1 MRSRFLIPLV
11 ALALLAPLTAR
22 AIPITS
28 QIVHVDMPSQ
38 TVYFTLALASVPDFF
53 TFDEYSRNHD
63 DFQYWIRWD
72 VPADLVDTERSPDVI
87 VTSTE
92 IRTLGG
98 VAVRLARGPQGGPGG
113 WGPLQGVI
121 PYSMIG
127 STITFSLPLAMLSD
141 VDGRFSYTIATYVY
155 GGTSDVIRT
164 VSDEDPPVAVKPF
177 TWGRIKALYR

>member
-1 MRSRFLIPLV
+1 MRSRFLVALV

-38 TVYFTLALASVPDFF
+38 TVYFTLVLASVPDFF

-72 VPADLVDTERSPDVI
+72 VPADLVDTQYYPDVI

-92 IRTLGG
+92 IRVLGG
-98 VAVRLARGPQGGPGG
+98 VAVRLARNPAGDEYG
-113 WGPLQGVI
+113 WGPLQGVV

-127 STITFSLPLAMLSD
+127 STITFAVPLAVIGD
-141 VDGRFSYTIATYVY
+141 VDGRFSYTIATLVY
-155 GGTSDVIRT
+155 GGISDFIRT